1 MENLTDSSSSN
12 MANSLE
18 MKFLLTS
25 PNILLIIL
33 LVVGIWQMYLGI
45 EITHPVYM
53 ALFCNLVT
61 HLCASI
67 VEMLISPFLVKIR
80 VTTLVKGTSTLCVL
94 FHCCC
99 WCVLSILR
107 YIYIIHSDWLVK
119 KIPENKTITKITLLA
134 IYTLYLVCSI
144 TLFLPT
150 IYFGWPYKEMYE
162 LEKTPKLICIL
173 SILLTYFVLLG
184 SSGFFYFL
192 ILHHRGKMGQN
203 SVEPSIDKNLFQDK
217 NKKESQSSIFIPR
230 PHCSNLNTE
239 LSIVTTSKVRKVL
252 YVLFYCCA

>member
-1 MENLTDSSSSN
+1 
-12 MANSLE
+12 
-18 MKFLLTS
+18 
-25 PNILLIIL
+25 
-33 LVVGIWQMYLGI
+33 
-45 EITHPVYM
+45 M

-144 TLFLPT
+144 PLFLPT

-184 SSGFFYFL
+184 SSCFFYFL

-252 YVLFYCCA
+252 YVLFYCCAVLNNQGNF